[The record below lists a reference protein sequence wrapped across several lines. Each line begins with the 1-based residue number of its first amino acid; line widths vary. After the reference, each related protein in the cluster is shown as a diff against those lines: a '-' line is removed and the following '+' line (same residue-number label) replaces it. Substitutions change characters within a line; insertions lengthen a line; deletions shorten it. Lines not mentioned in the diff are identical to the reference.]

1 MALKSIKKNYLYSLI
16 AKIVALIAPLIV
28 TPYVSRI
35 IGADGAGVCSYITSL
50 VSYFV
55 LFANLGIESYALR
68 EISMHRDDHNF
79 IKKFAIEI
87 TIMKA
92 ILTLICLVIYYVLFI
107 AIFNLENQILYI
119 IYSITL
125 ISVAFN
131 FTWFYQGIEKF
142 NILALASILTKL
154 IYVSLI
160 FIFVKEK
167 SDLNIYALI
176 VVSMTLLEYVVVIP
190 FLFVSIKGKVEGKI
204 NPFIHLK
211 SCMVYFLPT
220 VAVEIYTVV
229 DKTMI
234 GLITK
239 SDFENGYYEYAEKLV
254 KMPLTV
260 ITAINAIMESRMAY
274 YYSYNNHADAYNLT
288 IKSANFSFMLS
299 FPMAFGAVAI
309 ARTAIPL
316 YLGDGYE
323 KCITLIY
330 ILAWLLPI
338 ISISNLLGSH
348 YYTPFGKRKTSAI
361 FLTSGALVNI
371 ILNSFM
377 IYLWQSIGAAIASIV
392 AELLISV
399 LYVIFARKFLLFKTL
414 LNVSYKY
421 IISSVIMGGS
431 VLALNIFLP
440 TSVWYLILE
449 ITIGIIV
456 YSLMLLILRTRFFFF
471 FLKFLF
477 NKISKKRNNNE

>member
-1 MALKSIKKNYLYSLI
+1 
-16 AKIVALIAPLIV
+16 
-28 TPYVSRI
+28 
-35 IGADGAGVCSYITSL
+35 
-50 VSYFV
+50 
-55 LFANLGIESYALR
+55 
-68 EISMHRDDHNF
+68 
-79 IKKFAIEI
+79 
-87 TIMKA
+87 
-92 ILTLICLVIYYVLFI
+92 
-107 AIFNLENQILYI
+107 
-119 IYSITL
+119 
-125 ISVAFN
+125 
-131 FTWFYQGIEKF
+131 
-142 NILALASILTKL
+142 
-154 IYVSLI
+154 
-160 FIFVKEK
+160 
-167 SDLNIYALI
+167 
-176 VVSMTLLEYVVVIP
+176 
-190 FLFVSIKGKVEGKI
+190 
-204 NPFIHLK
+204 
-211 SCMVYFLPT
+211 
-220 VAVEIYTVV
+220 
-229 DKTMI
+229 
-234 GLITK
+234 
-239 SDFENGYYEYAEKLV
+239 
-254 KMPLTV
+254 
-260 ITAINAIMESRMAY
+260 
-274 YYSYNNHADAYNLT
+274 
-288 IKSANFSFMLS
+288 MLS

-456 YSLMLLILRTRFFFF
+456 YSLMLLILRTRFFIDNI
-471 FLKFLF
+471 KFLF